1 MAPRNLVFV
10 APFPSDVTMRF
21 VRAAAKLDNIKLLG
35 VVHSPPKGKDAKLY
49 ADKVHIQNPLN
60 TADIIACVE
69 ELKKR
74 HGKIHRI
81 IGILEAQQVQLGQVR
96 EHFGVE
102 GTTADVADVFRDKS
116 RMKAA
121 LAKAGLPV
129 GRNRLIKNVADARS
143 FAKEVGFPMVLKP
156 PAGMGAKSTYRIR
169 SLEELVDAVGSL
181 NISEGNPVLGEEFL
195 KGREFSFETF
205 TVGGVVKVHSISH
218 YMPTCLDAVEN
229 PWIKWCC
236 MLPRDI
242 SGPEYTEAIKMGKAA
257 VAALGLKDGMSH
269 MEWFQRPDGSLAI
282 GEIAQRP
289 AGANISI
296 MNAYAHDVDLYRAW
310 VRAVVDGEFDKPW
323 ERKYAVGSAF
333 LRGMGRGRVAGV
345 TGIKEIYQQLGPSI
359 VEAKLPDIG
368 APKNDSYEGE
378 GYIVVRDPST
388 EVVKKMLETIVKTVN
403 VYYAG

>member
-21 VRAAAKLDNIKLLG
+21 VRAASKLDDVKLLG
-35 VVHSPPKGKDAKLY
+35 VVHSPPKGKDANVY
-49 ADKVHIQNPLN
+49 DDKVHIQNPLS
-60 TADIIACVE
+60 TSDIIACVD
-69 ELKKR
+69 ELQKR

-96 EHFGVE
+96 EHFGVP

-121 LAKAGLPV
+121 LTKAGLPV
-129 GRNRLIKNVADARS
+129 ARNRLLHNVDDARS
-143 FAKEVGFPMVLKP
+143 FAKEIGFPMVLKP
-156 PAGMGAKSTYRIR
+156 PAGMGGKSTYRMR
-169 SLEELVDAVGSL
+169 SLDELVAAVDGL
-181 NISEGNPVLGEEFL
+181 GVAPNNPVLAEEFL
-195 KGREFSFETF
+195 RGREFSFETF

-218 YMPTCLDAVEN
+218 YMPTCLDAIEN
-229 PWIKWCC
+229 PWIQWCC
-236 MLPRDI
+236 LLPRDI
-242 SGPEYTEAIKMGKAA
+242 TGSEYEPAIKMGKAA
-257 VAALGLKDGMSH
+257 VKALGLQDGMTH

-296 MNAYAHDVDLYRAW
+296 MNAFCHDVDLYRAW
-310 VRAVVDGEFDKPW
+310 CRAVVDGKFDAPW

-333 LRGMGRGRVAGV
+333 LRGMGRGRVASV
-345 TGIKEIYQQLGPSI
+345 TGIKEIHQQLGPSI

-378 GYIVVRDPST
+378 GYIVVRDPNT
-388 EVVKKMLETIVKTVN
+388 EVVKKMLQTIIKTVR
-403 VYYAG
+403 VSYAN